1 MSSCAAAT
9 KAHALRAHA
18 PQQDKPLQWEA
29 CSLQQEQFQATPKT
43 QHNQKKKY

>member
-9 KAHALRAHA
+9 RAHA